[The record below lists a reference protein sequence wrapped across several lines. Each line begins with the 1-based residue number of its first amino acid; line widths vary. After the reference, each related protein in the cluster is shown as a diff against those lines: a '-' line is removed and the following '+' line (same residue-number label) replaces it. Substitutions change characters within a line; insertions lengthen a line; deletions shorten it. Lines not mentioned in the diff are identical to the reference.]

1 MRSLHNLARLAAAI
15 LTMAIGIGAATAIFS
30 LIRPLLLHPFLF
42 PRSSELLFI
51 EERDPKGVA
60 TPVSYPDFRD
70 WSSQRGVLSGLAAF
84 DVGFFELTG
93 VDNPEEVPGALVTT
107 NMFRVLGVAPALGR
121 DFRDGPDFQEEERSV
136 ILTDA
141 AWKKRFGGDP
151 NILGRT
157 IALDFART
165 KEIERYTVIGVMP
178 PDFWMYYGNFEVFV
192 PLERGFIRE
201 DRKARGLTV
210 IGRRAPNAGLPQV
223 QSALAAIP
231 IEPGWGVVA
240 HSWEQSVT
248 QPVRPELLL
257 LAGAAGLL
265 LLIASANVAGLLL
278 VRAQARRREMA
289 IRAALGASSSIL
301 MRLLLGESARVA
313 MAAAILGAALA
324 WWGVKTMMA
333 LLPPDIEMT
342 RFLPGLDRVT
352 VDPAALVF
360 AGVAALVSC
369 LLAGLWPAMQA
380 RSAQAGMALTGA
392 LKDSGS
398 RESRRAGKALV
409 TAEVALSVMLLAG
422 AGLLMKTLDRIR
434 AIDLGFRPDRLLVL
448 RVPAPR
454 GELSPSYY
462 SELSARV
469 AALPGV
475 RAAALYSSLTGR
487 GRDGFQIPGAAD
499 KFSANEYIVQPGY
512 FETFRIPLRRGR
524 YFDDRDQRR
533 VILNET
539 MARRCWPNDDP
550 VGRSILLDGAP
561 LEIIG
566 VVADTRPTVFR
577 DPDPAVYRPLRDGRA
592 GQLGVRTA
600 GDPMALA
607 SAVTDVVRD
616 LGGVVAEVG
625 TMQHFVE
632 NNTWRQ
638 EQVAALITVFAAL
651 ALFLSTVGLYGVIS
665 FAVGR
670 RTREIGIRVALGASR
685 AEVIGLVLLETL
697 RPVVLGLAIGL
708 VAALFLGRFVA
719 ALLYQVQPADPV
731 VLAAVALA
739 TASAALVACWLPLR
753 RALRVDPLV
762 ALRCD

>member
-1 MRSLHNLARLAAAI
+1 
-15 LTMAIGIGAATAIFS
+15 MALGIGAATAIFS

-42 PRSSELLFI
+42 PRSSELVLI

-60 TPVSYPDFRD
+60 NPVSYPDFRD

-84 DVGFFELTG
+84 DIGFFELTG
-93 VDNPEEVPGALVTT
+93 VDNPEEIPGALVTT
-107 NMFRVLGVAPALGR
+107 NLFRVLGVAPALGR
-121 DFRDGPDFQEEERSV
+121 DFRDGPDFQGDERSV

-151 NILGRT
+151 NILGRN

-165 KEIERYTVIGVMP
+165 KEVERYTVVGVMP

-192 PLERGFIRE
+192 PLERRFIRE

-210 IGRRAPNAGLPQV
+210 IGRRAPGASLLEA

-231 IEPGWGVVA
+231 IEPGWGVIA
-240 HSWEQSVT
+240 HAWEQSAT

-289 IRAALGASSSIL
+289 IRSALGASPSRL
-301 MRLLLGESARVA
+301 MRLLLAESARVA
-313 MAAAILGAALA
+313 VAAAILGAALA

-333 LLPPDIEMT
+333 LLPADIEMT
-342 RFLPGLDRVT
+342 RLLPGLDRVA
-352 VDPAALVF
+352 VDPAALGF
-360 AGVAALVSC
+360 AAVTAMVAC
-369 LLAGLWPAMQA
+369 LFAGLWPAMQA
-380 RSAQAGMALTGA
+380 RSPELTGA

-398 RESRRAGKALV
+398 PESRRAGKALV

-422 AGLLMKTLDRIR
+422 AGLLMKTLERIR

-454 GELSPSYY
+454 GEISPSYY

-475 RAAALYSSLTGR
+475 RSAALYSSLTGR

-499 KFSANEYIVQPGY
+499 KFSAIEYIVQPGY

-524 YFDDRDQRR
+524 YFDDRDTHRA
-533 VILNET
+533 ILNES
-539 MARRCWPNDDP
+539 MARRYWPNDDP

-577 DPDPAVYRPLRDGRA
+577 DPDPAVYRPLRDGGA
-592 GQLGVRTA
+592 AQLAVRTA
-600 GDPMALA
+600 GDPLGVALA
-607 SAVTDVVRD
+607 VTGVVRE

-625 TMQHFVE
+625 TMEHFVE

-638 EQVAALITVFAAL
+638 EQATALLAVFAAL
-651 ALFLSTVGLYGVIS
+651 ALLLSTVGLYGVIS

-670 RTREIGIRVALGASR
+670 RTREIGIRVAIGASR
-685 AEVIGLVLLETL
+685 AEVIGLVLDESF
-697 RPVVLGLAIGL
+697 RPVIAGLAIGL
-708 VAALFLGRFVA
+708 AAALLLGRFVA
-719 ALLYQVQPADPV
+719 ALLFQVQPADPW
-731 VLAAVALA
+731 VLAAVAIA
-739 TASAALVACWLPLR
+739 TASAALTACWLPLR
-753 RALRVDPLV
+753 RALRVDPLE

>member
-1 MRSLHNLARLAAAI
+1 MRSIHNLGRLVAAI
-15 LTMAIGIGAATAIFS
+15 LTMALGIGAATAIFS

-42 PRSSELLFI
+42 PRSSELVLI

-60 TPVSYPDFRD
+60 NPVSYPDFRD

-84 DVGFFELTG
+84 DIGFFELTG
-93 VDNPEEVPGALVTT
+93 VDNPEEIPGALVTT
-107 NMFRVLGVAPALGR
+107 NLFRVLGVAPALGR
-121 DFRDGPDFQEEERSV
+121 DFRDGPDFQGDERSV

-151 NILGRT
+151 NILGRN

-165 KEIERYTVIGVMP
+165 KEVERYTVVGVMP

-192 PLERGFIRE
+192 PLERRFIRE

-210 IGRRAPNAGLPQV
+210 IGRRAPGASLLEA

-231 IEPGWGVVA
+231 IEPGWGVIA
-240 HSWEQSVT
+240 HAWEQSAT

-289 IRAALGASSSIL
+289 IRSALGASPSRL
-301 MRLLLGESARVA
+301 MRLLLAESARVA
-313 MAAAILGAALA
+313 VAAAILGAALA

-333 LLPPDIEMT
+333 LLPADIEMT
-342 RFLPGLDRVT
+342 RLLPGLDRVA
-352 VDPAALVF
+352 VDPAALGF
-360 AGVAALVSC
+360 AAVTAMVAC
-369 LLAGLWPAMQA
+369 LFAGLWPAMQA
-380 RSAQAGMALTGA
+380 RSPELTGA

-398 RESRRAGKALV
+398 PESRRAGKALV

-422 AGLLMKTLDRIR
+422 AGLLMKTLERIR

-454 GELSPSYY
+454 GEISPSYY

-475 RAAALYSSLTGR
+475 RSAALYSSLTGR

-499 KFSANEYIVQPGY
+499 KFSAIEYIVQPGY

-524 YFDDRDQRR
+524 YFDDRDTHRA
-533 VILNET
+533 ILNES
-539 MARRCWPNDDP
+539 MARRYWPNDDP

-577 DPDPAVYRPLRDGRA
+577 DPDPAVYRPLRDGGA
-592 GQLGVRTA
+592 AQLAVRTA
-600 GDPMALA
+600 GDPLGVALA
-607 SAVTDVVRD
+607 VTGVVRE

-625 TMQHFVE
+625 TMEHFVE

-638 EQVAALITVFAAL
+638 EQATALLAVFAAL
-651 ALFLSTVGLYGVIS
+651 ALLLSTVGLYGVIS

-670 RTREIGIRVALGASR
+670 RTREIGIRVAIGASR
-685 AEVIGLVLLETL
+685 AEVIGLVLDESF
-697 RPVVLGLAIGL
+697 RPVIAGLAIGL
-708 VAALFLGRFVA
+708 AAALLLGRFVA
-719 ALLYQVQPADPV
+719 ALLFQVQPADPW
-731 VLAAVALA
+731 VLAAVAIA
-739 TASAALVACWLPLR
+739 TASAALTACWLPLR
-753 RALRVDPLV
+753 RALRVDPLE